1 MNHAEITEYIRG
13 VLRAIEET
21 INMKT
26 PWFEFSR
33 TSSDGRIN
41 SLQSEDIVTDFLLK
55 HPSLEGLLVK
65 KATKTKADTEDNRAF
80 GDIGI
85 DLSHFNIHEPFPCN
99 IKIISEKNSSGN
111 NSCGLTTLISYTYG
125 IKCASHPAVAKAL
138 CKLDKE
144 GYENIHPRLYGLIM
158 IKKETPACWVGTFD
172 EVPAEQISTNP
183 SNPLQVT
190 FPKRRV
196 ERTEKEY
203 MRLLFEK
210 VREYNYKKSEA
221 ALIFRAYSN
230 EEEGHS
236 TPACDRS

>member
-1 MNHAEITEYIRG
+1 MNRASTDYIRG
-13 VLRAIEET
+13 VLRAVEEV
-21 INMKT
+21 ILQKS
-26 PWFEFSR
+26 PWFQFSK
-33 TSSDGRIN
+33 SSTDGRIN
-41 SLQSEDIVTDFLLK
+41 SLQSEDTVTDYLLN
-55 HPSLEGLLVK
+55 HPSLTDLLVK
-65 KATKTKADTEDNRAF
+65 KAPKSASAEEEDNRAF

-85 DLSHFNIHEPFPCN
+85 DLTHFDIQEAFPCN

-125 IKCASHPAVAKAL
+125 IKCASHPAVARAL

-144 GYENIHPRLYGLIM
+144 GYEGVHPRLYGLIM
-158 IKKETPACWVGTFD
+158 IKKEKPECWAGTFD

-196 ERTEKEY
+196 ERTPQEY

-221 ALIFRAYSN
+221 ALIFRAYSKEG
-230 EEEGHS
+230 EE
-236 TPACDRS
+236 PLPPVCDRS

>member
-1 MNHAEITEYIRG
+1 MNHAEVTEYIRS
-13 VLRAIEET
+13 VLRAIEEV
-21 INMKT
+21 ILQKS
-26 PWFEFSR
+26 PWFNFSK
-33 TSSDGRIN
+33 SSTDGRTN
-41 SLQSEDIVTDFLLK
+41 SQQSEHMVTDYLLN
-55 HPSLEGLLVK
+55 HPSLTDLLVK
-65 KATKTKADTEDNRAF
+65 KSAKAKAEGEDNRAF

-85 DLSHFNIHEPFPCN
+85 DLSFMGIREPFPCN
-99 IKIISEKNSSGN
+99 IKLISEDNASGN

-144 GYENIHPRLYGLIM
+144 GYEGVHPRLYGLIM
-158 IKKETPACWVGTFD
+158 IKKESPSCWAGTFD

-190 FPKRRV
+190 FPKRRI
-196 ERTEKEY
+196 ERTEEEY

-221 ALIFRAYSN
+221 ALIFRSYSKD
-230 EEEGHS
+230 EQE
-236 TPACDRS
+236 PLPPVCDRS